1 MILPLFHSVAFIIS
15 CLSRGGK
22 KNKSKMGKSIKR
34 EGAVYSAL
42 KGESSEVE
50 GINPSNNKM

>member
-1 MILPLFHSVAFIIS
+1 M
-15 CLSRGGK
+15 K
-22 KNKSKMGKSIKR
+22 KR
-34 EGAVYSAL
+34 EGAASSAL